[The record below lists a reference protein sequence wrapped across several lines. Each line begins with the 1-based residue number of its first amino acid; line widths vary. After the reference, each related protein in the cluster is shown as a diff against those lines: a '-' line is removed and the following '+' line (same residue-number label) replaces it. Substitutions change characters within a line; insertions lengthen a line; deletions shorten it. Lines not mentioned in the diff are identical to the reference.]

1 MSKASEIEILE
12 RKLEEKGFD
21 PELLEVLNEFELFR
35 LLENF
40 ESKNSIVQATVA
52 LDLESFDNDLPD
64 IFQETKSFSEV
75 ITTLPDQDG
84 DPDKISF
91 KLIYA
96 GDKEDVA
103 KLKEFFTGKKYF
115 KGIKN
120 LPESG
125 P

>member
-1 MSKASEIEILE
+1 MDKKSEIEKLQN
-12 RKLEEKGFD
+12 KLEEKGFD
-21 PELLEVLNEFELFR
+21 PEFLEFLTEWELFR
-35 LLENF
+35 LLENC

-52 LDLESFDNDLPD
+52 LDLESFEIDLPD

-75 ITTLPDQDG
+75 ITTLPDPNG

-91 KLIYA
+91 NMIYA
-96 GDKEDVA
+96 GNNEDIT
-103 KLKEFFTGKKYF
+103 KLKGFFTGKKYF
-115 KGIKN
+115 KGVKN